1 MDVRGLGYVA
11 IETRDAAAW
20 HALLVDAF
28 GLMPAAGPA
37 GRAEDGTA
45 FYRMDDCA
53 WRFSIRGAD
62 RDALAAAGWELADE
76 PAFEDALAR
85 LDAHGIV
92 HGDPDPG
99 LAAAR
104 GVTAVVAFDD
114 PFGNRHEL
122 YWGPSVEEETFRS
135 PANVSGFLTEGV
147 GLGHVLYAVP
157 SCAEAEAFFCGV
169 LGFRVTDRFAWG
181 PNGALFLRC
190 TPRHH
195 SLAFIDLP
203 LPSGHGLNHIMVEAL
218 RIEDVGRAYDRVID
232 AKVPVVNSLGQHSN
246 DPMLSFYVQSPSGF
260 NVEFGWNGLMVDDR
274 TWSVRTWTGRGEL
287 WGHRGDFMDDVAAA
301 KV

>member
-1 MDVRGLGYVA
+1 LGYVV
-11 IETRDAAAW
+11 IDTRDAAAW
-20 HALLVDAF
+20 RSLLADSF
-28 GLMPAAGPA
+28 GLMPSDGPPGA
-37 GRAEDGTA
+37 TDGGDH
-45 FYRMDDCA
+45 YRMDERT
-53 WRFSIRGAD
+53 WRFTVRQGD
-62 RDALAAAGWELADE
+62 RDALVAAGWELADG
-76 PAFEDALAR
+76 PTFDAALAH
-85 LDAHGIV
+85 LTANGVEHTG
-92 HGDPDPG
+92 PDPE

-104 GVTAVVAFDD
+104 GVTAATAFDD

-122 YWGPSVEEETFRS
+122 FWGASVEEEPFRS
-135 PANVSGFLTEGV
+135 PAGVSGFLTDGV
-147 GLGHVLYAVP
+147 GVGHVLYAVP
-157 SCAEAEAFFCGV
+157 SCADAEAFFCGV

-190 TPRHH
+190 TRRHH

-203 LPSGHGLNHIMVEAL
+203 LPGGPGLNHIMVEAM

-232 AKVPVVNSLGQHSN
+232 AKVPIVNSLGQHSN

-260 NVEFGWNGLMVDDR
+260 NVEFGWNGLMVDD
-274 TWSVRTWTGRGEL
+274 TSWSVRTWTGRGEL